1 MVGPHGTKK
10 QPLLTLMPV
19 SHAMPLEAFKTALLK
34 KRCARGTAR
43 RSYAQPA
50 EQKP

>member
-19 SHAMPLEAFKTALLK
+19 SRAMPLEAFKTALLK
-34 KRCARGTAR
+34 KRCARGAAR
-43 RSYAQPA
+43 RACLASQR
-50 EQKP
+50 KP